1 MKRSLLFLGILSLSA
16 GVQVSA
22 ADLSWGD
29 PTLDSGQFKVS
40 GAVRSRYLHK
50 DYVVGANEG
59 SQNDDW
65 RLTDIKLVLG
75 YENPDWI
82 AGADA
87 RCYQYNRLCDA
98 IFLKKAWAG
107 YKLSDQQRITVG
119 LQPVDFGFGEFWGSS
134 YYETLLNTVGLE
146 DIDNL
151 GIKYKFADD
160 KYNLTLG
167 FYPTDGGNYKGTSK
181 DSSRYSGNFVEADD
195 LATGTNIKEKNMWI
209 ARASRK
215 FELDKTRNFSTE
227 LGGSAWY
234 SDLENKRTNIDGHRK
249 SWNIF
254 AQTQY
259 QAWQWMF
266 LAGKQD
272 VTNGDDLLP
281 NSSTIGAFD
290 YPYQV
295 ANKGKY
301 LVNEINY
308 TFAQPFHQLTN
319 IKSYISH
326 SRFFKDEEGYKD
338 SERLIAG
345 VYFNYKAI
353 GIQGEYIMSKNDPM
367 VGGGANGLAQGSSN
381 DWDKMFYL
389 SIGYYF

>member
-1 MKRSLLFLGILSLSA
+1 MKRSLLFLGILTLTA
-16 GVQVSA
+16 GAQVSA

-82 AGADA
+82 AGLDA

-107 YKLSDQQRITVG
+107 YKLSDQQRVTVG

-167 FYPTDGGNYKGTSK
+167 FYPSDGGNYKGTSK

-195 LATGTNIKEKNMWI
+195 LSNGTNIEEKI
-209 ARASRK
+209 CGLAAH
-215 FELDKTRNFSTE
+215 
-227 LGGSAWY
+227 
-234 SDLENKRTNIDGHRK
+234 LENLKLIK
-249 SWNIF
+249 LKIF
-254 AQTQY
+254 QQN
-259 QAWQWMF
+259 W
-266 LAGKQD
+266 
-272 VTNGDDLLP
+272 V
-281 NSSTIGAFD
+281 
-290 YPYQV
+290 V
-295 ANKGKY
+295 
-301 LVNEINY
+301 
-308 TFAQPFHQLTN
+308 
-319 IKSYISH
+319 
-326 SRFFKDEEGYKD
+326 RFGI
-338 SERLIAG
+338 LI
-345 VYFNYKAI
+345 
-353 GIQGEYIMSKNDPM
+353 
-367 VGGGANGLAQGSSN
+367 
-381 DWDKMFYL
+381 
-389 SIGYYF
+389 